1 MAIIRISVP
10 APVWWIIAIFGV
22 FALLV
27 VIANTNSAPQ
37 VDKIVWNEQMT
48 KGNKD
53 TAKHHFIM
61 YTDVFCPYCDKFSD
75 AVAANMED
83 FDKNYIEDKNI
94 LFEIRVTD
102 MNYVNGHSTNSRP
115 GGEAVYC
122 AAKQGDFWSY
132 YYALLAKIY
141 KDYHS
146 RGIGVDRNSEKI
158 PTLSMDY
165 FYDIADN
172 IDTLDRGK
180 LVSCM
185 ENDETVKELDDN
197 TTKAKSKVNGGVPR
211 FVFDKY
217 VADGFLGNWN
227 TDNDYKQV
235 KLLMDAGLASK

>member
-1 MAIIRISVP
+1 MQKAIRVGLLVLIIGFLGALIIFNAINP
-10 APVWWIIAIFGV
+10 APVDM
-22 FALLV
+22 
-27 VIANTNSAPQ
+27 T
-37 VDKIVWNEQMT
+37 VWNEQMT
-48 KGNKD
+48 KGDKD

-146 RGIGVDRNSEKI
+146 RGIGVDRDSEKI

-165 FYDIADN
+165 FYDIADG
-172 IDTLDRGK
+172 IDTLDREK